1 MVTMTKHVDEPEE
14 IVVEEPVVE
23 ESQTVEEP
31 VTEETSVP
39 PEPEPEKEETVPED
53 SEEASEIPVESEKDR
68 QKREK
73 KERKEREKAE
83 KEEAKEREK
92 AEKAARKEKGKSK
105 KKGDDNSPILERRD
119 TVIKRSDS
127 VAHRNVR
134 YKPRGRISQT
144 FTATRVELKRLKKTI
159 SPWILVLWAVAILVS
174 ANVDVIAKGLDIYD
188 ARQGLDILRY
198 MGKFLFLLPIIA
210 VFYCA
215 KASGTVPVLFRDK
228 IAYLHFALPV
238 SKGTFYMG
246 KFFAYLLLTVAM
258 LTVFYGCSFASA
270 QLYYPYEGFEKTIL
284 VSYGLACLASFA
296 LLAMIMCFSIKR
308 IIPSTLRAIVIL
320 LGAYPLVYGVL
331 HLIYDKLA
339 ADSGMLS
346 ILEGAMDA
354 VGYLPMCGYDFAL
367 EYIGATGFYSGKTLS
382 ESFTHAPE
390 LLGLDWKIAA
400 AVYFVWGLI
409 FLSIGLARFRKRE
422 L

>member
-14 IVVEEPVVE
+14 TVTEEPQVVQETAEEPVVE
-23 ESQTVEEP
+23 ETV
-31 VTEETSVP
+31 VND
-39 PEPEPEKEETVPED
+39 EPEPEKDESVHDEPSEDTSET
-53 SEEASEIPVESEKDR
+53 PVESEKER
-68 QKREK
+68 LKREK

-83 KEEAKEREK
+83 KEEAKEKEK
-92 AEKAARKEKGKSK
+92 AEKVARKEKSK

-258 LTVFYGCSFASA
+258 LTVFYGCSFVSA

-296 LLAMIMCFSIKR
+296 LIAMIMCF
-308 IIPSTLRAIVIL
+308 
-320 LGAYPLVYGVL
+320 
-331 HLIYDKLA
+331 
-339 ADSGMLS
+339 
-346 ILEGAMDA
+346 
-354 VGYLPMCGYDFAL
+354 
-367 EYIGATGFYSGKTLS
+367 
-382 ESFTHAPE
+382 
-390 LLGLDWKIAA
+390 
-400 AVYFVWGLI
+400 
-409 FLSIGLARFRKRE
+409 
-422 L
+422 